1 MTSDQKT
8 FIISSVMKTK
18 GSTSYS
24 GVSLKDLNKYFK
36 EDAVIQV
43 SKRFLDI
50 HKLVSGNLGTH
61 IKLFVE
67 SSNKEEEAI
76 PGIVVKEADPEK
88 LEKLSAEK
96 PQEQAV
102 VSKLETW

>member
-1 MTSDQKT
+1 LTPDQKT

-24 GVSLKDLNKYFK
+24 GVPLKDLNKYFK

-43 SKRFLDI
+43 SKKFLDI
-50 HKLVSGNLGTH
+50 HKLVSGDSGTH
-61 IKLFVE
+61 IQLSVD
-67 SSNKEEEAI
+67 KEEEAV

-88 LEKLSAEK
+88 LAKLSNEK
-96 PQEQAV
+96 PQEQAI
-102 VSKLETW
+102 VSKLESW

>member
-1 MTSDQKT
+1 VLTSDQKI
-8 FIISSVMKTK
+8 FIISLVMKTK

-24 GVSLKDLNKYFK
+24 GVPLKDLNKYFK

-50 HKLVSGNLGTH
+50 HKLVSGDSGTH
-61 IKLFVE
+61 IKLSVD
-67 SSNKEEEAI
+67 KEEAI

-88 LEKLSAEK
+88 LAKLSDEK
-96 PQEQAV
+96 PQDQAV

>member
-1 MTSDQKT
+1 
-8 FIISSVMKTK
+8 MKTK

-36 EDAVIQV
+36 EDAVIHV

-50 HKLVSGNLGTH
+50 HKLVSGDSGTH
-61 IKLFVE
+61 IKLSV
-67 SSNKEEEAI
+67 SKEEEAI
-76 PGIVVKEADPEK
+76 PGIVVKEADPS
-88 LEKLSAEK
+88 KLSKLSEEK

>member
-1 MTSDQKT
+1 M
-8 FIISSVMKTK
+8 
-18 GSTSYS
+18 
-24 GVSLKDLNKYFK
+24 NKYFK

-50 HKLVSGNLGTH
+50 HKLVSGDSGTH
-61 IKLFVE
+61 IKLSV
-67 SSNKEEEAI
+67 SKEEEAI
-76 PGIVVKEADPEK
+76 PGIVVKEADPS
-88 LEKLSAEK
+88 KLSKLSEEK